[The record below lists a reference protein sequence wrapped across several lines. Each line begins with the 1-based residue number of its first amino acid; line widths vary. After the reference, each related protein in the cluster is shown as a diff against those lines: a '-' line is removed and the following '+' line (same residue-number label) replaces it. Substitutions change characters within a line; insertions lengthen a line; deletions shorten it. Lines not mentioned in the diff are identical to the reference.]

1 MKNLIYSCVFYN
13 KDYLNLLRLL
23 VISYKLYGNPDENT
37 EYLIMCNNE
46 FEYKVCD
53 IFKEV
58 GMKCNIWCVD
68 LNSIIEATY
77 SRLMIFNYSKINE
90 YNKILY
96 LDTDIIISN
105 NISNIL
111 NIELDNKLY
120 ALEEGNTSGI
130 FWGSSLF
137 KDVPNPRRSAFT
149 SAILLFKNISQI
161 KQLFTDIICHIEEHI
176 SNKIKIK
183 FFDQPY
189 IVYHSVINKIYD
201 NTKLNNVC
209 VNRNCFGKI
218 LPYNNETICHF
229 PGQPGYYEKK
239 MASMRNFL
247 KNIIF
252 IFNRNEKINMDICN
266 FQDKKYIWN
275 DMTIVF
281 IKDNKIIVNDKIDGN
296 YEIVSDLLIRCFI
309 LDSLYLIKFDNN
321 FNSFF
326 SLEKK
331 NSLGVYHGVLNYNY

>member
-23 VISYKLYGNPDENT
+23 VISYKLYGNPDKNT

-46 FEYKVCD
+46 FEDKVND

-68 LNSIIEATY
+68 LTTIIEATY
-77 SRLMIFNYSKINE
+77 SRLMIFNYSKIDE

-111 NIELDNKLY
+111 DIELDDKLY
-120 ALEEGNTSGI
+120 VLEEGNTSGM

-137 KDVPNPRRSAFT
+137 KNEINPRRSAFT

-161 KQLFTDIICHIEEHI
+161 KQLFSDIVSHIEQHI
-176 SNKIKIK
+176 SNKIKIS
-183 FFDQPY
+183 FFDQPF
-189 IVYHSVINKIYD
+189 IVYHAVINKIYD
-201 NTKLNNVC
+201 NKKLKNIC

-239 MASMRNFL
+239 MGSMRNFL

-252 IFNRNEKINMDICN
+252 IFNRDEKIDMDICK
-266 FQDKKYIWN
+266 FQDKKYIWK
-275 DMTIVF
+275 DMNIVF
-281 IKDNKIIVNDKIDGN
+281 IKDNKIMVNTEINGSYEVIDK
-296 YEIVSDLLIRCFI
+296 LLIRCFI
-309 LDSLYLIKFDNN
+309 LDCLYLIKFDDT

-331 NSLGVYHGVLNYNY
+331 NSLGICYGILDL